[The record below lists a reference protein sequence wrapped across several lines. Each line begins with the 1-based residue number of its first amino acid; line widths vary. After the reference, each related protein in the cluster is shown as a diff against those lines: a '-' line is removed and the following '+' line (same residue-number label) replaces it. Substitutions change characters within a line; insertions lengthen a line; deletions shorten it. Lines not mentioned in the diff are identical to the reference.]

1 MAFPIIFPMK
11 QALATP
17 PGGVFSVGEPEDD
30 GVAELFEE
38 AGFRCARFR
47 RRWGGEKKWQWKRPD
62 DVGDPTTFSYFFL
75 SFVYNFL
82 YDH

>member
-30 GVAELFEE
+30 GVAELFEV

-47 RRWGGEKKWQWKRPD
+47 RRWGGE
-62 DVGDPTTFSYFFL
+62 
-75 SFVYNFL
+75 
-82 YDH
+82 